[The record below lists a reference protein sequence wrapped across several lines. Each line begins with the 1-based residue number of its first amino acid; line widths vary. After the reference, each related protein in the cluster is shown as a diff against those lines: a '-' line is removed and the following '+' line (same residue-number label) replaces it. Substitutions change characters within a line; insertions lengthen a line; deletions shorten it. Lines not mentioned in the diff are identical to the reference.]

1 MVRSS
6 ICQLL
11 EEVLFRSVSYLKKY
25 LFGSVNYLKQ
35 YFFWKSNFPLTRFSP
50 SVGWTFCHNFQKG
63 GKLLFHAP
71 ISANTVTANLYYITI
86 HHQDISSKCFNNQVT
101 HVLHHI
107 TLPRARIAAHIHLT
121 PHTNWQMKKERKL
134 YYPMTTLNMYS
145 VHQRPLVQM
154 RHKSFC
160 WIRKHY
166 INKNSQSEIAIWKS
180 RLGHNE
186 KV

>member
-11 EEVLFRSVSYLKKY
+11 EVLFRSVSYLKKY

-86 HHQDISSKCFNNQVT
+86 HHQDQILKMLQQSSHSRPTSHHTTARKNCRT
-101 HVLHHI
+101 HSS
-107 TLPRARIAAHIHLT
+107 
-121 PHTNWQMKKERKL
+121 
-134 YYPMTTLNMYS
+134 YS
-145 VHQRPLVQM
+145 T
-154 RHKSFC
+154 HK
-160 WIRKHY
+160 W
-166 INKNSQSEIAIWKS
+166 A
-180 RLGHNE
+180 NE
-186 KV
+186 KGKKIILSNDNFEYVQCTPKASCTDASQVFLLNQKTLHI